1 MFNTCSWRIQLS
13 KKIPNST
20 KTVRQHWV
28 YYTFLDK
35 GVGGVLDF
43 RSENRQFA
51 GIEEEENLESR
62 QILAGQLRNNGTQG
76 I

>member
-1 MFNTCSWRIQLS
+1 MLMENSIKQENSKFNKDSEATLGILYIFGQRSR
-13 KKIPNST
+13 
-20 KTVRQHWV
+20 
-28 YYTFLDK
+28 
-35 GVGGVLDF
+35 GVLDF